1 MHLHICIFHTNIQ
14 ILHICIFH
22 IPSSLGVGRSCLELL
37 LRGHNTSGLY
47 HLQSRSPVSSHW
59 GAAQKAAEEEEEA
72 RVGGME
78 GGRDEAEIPHGYVG
92 YCDMTT
98 MGGGWLMCY
107 TSRDD
112 VDLANEVFTET

>member
-1 MHLHICIFHTNIQ
+1 M
-14 ILHICIFH
+14 
-22 IPSSLGVGRSCLELL
+22 
-37 LRGHNTSGLY
+37 
-47 HLQSRSPVSSHW
+47 
-59 GAAQKAAEEEEEA
+59 
-72 RVGGME
+72 GGME